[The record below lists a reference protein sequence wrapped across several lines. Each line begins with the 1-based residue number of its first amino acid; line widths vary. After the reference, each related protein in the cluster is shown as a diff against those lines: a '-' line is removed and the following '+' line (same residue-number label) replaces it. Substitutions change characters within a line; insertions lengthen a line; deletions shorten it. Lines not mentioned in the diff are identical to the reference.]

1 MAESVD
7 SINQN
12 NRMIRIKNIT
22 PPKFYPTSAPILH
35 SSVTVAVYWIRSVFD
50 WGQSCWMGVLAPL
63 DLDLDK
69 SVRAS
74 DKKLIQWSKKFNVRL
89 IINNL
94 VATCAE

>member
-12 NRMIRIKNIT
+12 NRMIRIKNIM

-35 SSVTVAVYWIRSVFD
+35 SSVTVAVCWIRSVFH
-50 WGQSCWMGVLAPL
+50 WGQGCWMGVLAPL

-74 DKKLIQWSKKFNVRL
+74 GKKLIQWSKKLNVRL
-89 IINNL
+89 FSNNL